1 MTEEPKRLP
10 LDTLIY
16 DAKLKRDRYICNPE
30 KNTAC
35 NKRGCFWSGGLP
47 DFSPCF
53 CTSYFQYAVGSYDEM
68 NKLLRE
74 YYQKV
79 NDINKKRGEL
89 FNPDAQQQSADWLN
103 QAVRMKTFKND
114 AGGRE

>member
-79 NDINKKRGEL
+79 NDIAKKSGEL
-89 FNPDAQQQSADWLN
+89 FDLDKIKKYAESKLTEEAKGE
-103 QAVRMKTFKND
+103 VRYD
-114 AGGRE
+114 Q